1 MRLPNLESK
10 RKRNSL
16 WINFF
21 ERNQILKQVYKNAT
35 DLGSRISQNVRILAN
50 ITQLVLFWIGI
61 FLACLILNHLFTVRQ
76 ILNRNF
82 NNLTD
87 FRVILFWKIILCWTV
102 RYQKIFF
109 FIILHRQNVKV
120 GAFAL
125 CWKICFWERCFW
137 ERNHI
142 LNRKLWKESEF
153 ESTFSQLLKLGI
165 ENFKTCRF
173 WNWISTWRRNLNQG
187 FYIHQILMKKLYLE
201 NQTLFEKSLSNN
213 QLSDQ
218 FTLQKRR
225 SWRSRATLI
234 SFSTKSC
241 FHFLKKNIFLN
252 QSL

>member
-1 MRLPNLESK
+1 MREVFNNASDFESGLSK
-10 RKRNSL
+10 H
-16 WINFF
+16 
-21 ERNQILKQVYKNAT
+21 
-35 DLGSRISQNVRILAN
+35 VRF
-50 ITQLVLFWIGI
+50 LVESTLLLIFWIEI
-61 FLACLILNHLFTVRQ
+61 FTEIQILNHPFTVRQ
-76 ILNRNF
+76 ILNRNC
-82 NNLTD
+82 NNLKD
-87 FRVILFWKIILCWTV
+87 FHVKLFWKISFCWTV
-102 RYQKIFF
+102 RYQKIYF

-137 ERNHI
+137 KKNHI

-234 SFSTKSC
+234 SFSAKSC
-241 FHFLKKNIFLN
+241 FHF
-252 QSL
+252 